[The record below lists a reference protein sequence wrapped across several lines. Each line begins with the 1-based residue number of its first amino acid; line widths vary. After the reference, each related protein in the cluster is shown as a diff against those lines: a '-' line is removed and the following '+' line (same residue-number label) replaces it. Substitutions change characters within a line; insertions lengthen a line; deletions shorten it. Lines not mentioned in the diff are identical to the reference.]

1 MKWYCEVNWNWRNIS
16 LMCLISSHHMS
27 LVCLISLYLIN
38 SHNIVLHSITLEYN
52 LYSVCIYI
60 VELYKLY
67 EVVWYGMRS
76 RSNMVHH
83 VTSCY
88 ITPQKTNIVT
98 YPFKIDCWKMIWF
111 LLSGPCFGDIHS
123 SSGRFP
129 LIFLNHPSDTVDD
142 SEIPRPTTSWM
153 YKTRSWDKLP
163 TSTGWPDFF
172 HQQ

>member
-1 MKWYCEVNWNWRNIS
+1 
-16 LMCLISSHHMS
+16 
-27 LVCLISLYLIN
+27 
-38 SHNIVLHSITLEYN
+38 
-52 LYSVCIYI
+52 
-60 VELYKLY
+60 
-67 EVVWYGMRS
+67 MRS
-76 RSNMVHH
+76 RSKMVHP

-98 YPFKIDCWKMIWF
+98 YPFKIDGWKMIWF

-129 LIFLNHPSDTVDD
+129 LILLTSMDDPCDTVDD
-142 SEIPRPTTSWM
+142 SEIPRISTTGWM